1 VRLLAWS
8 LRPRGVRDYSEA
20 LCQVTSVSG
29 MFVDMLQSR
38 AFDGKTEDDDLS
50 QREQMVSKIL
60 VGLTSSNRR

>member
-1 VRLLAWS
+1 
-8 LRPRGVRDYSEA
+8 
-20 LCQVTSVSG
+20 VSG